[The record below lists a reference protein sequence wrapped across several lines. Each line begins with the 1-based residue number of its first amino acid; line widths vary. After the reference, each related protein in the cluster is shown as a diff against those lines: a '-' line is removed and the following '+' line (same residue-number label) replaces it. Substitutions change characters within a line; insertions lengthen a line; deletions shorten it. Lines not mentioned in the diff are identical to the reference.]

1 MQESD
6 IPSSFFFQGFAKGRF
21 LGLEEFIYGQTP
33 VGIGQREFYRL
44 FLCGQRMFDDGVDI
58 HVGIV
63 FPIGGYSQLNFNS
76 TTGNAV
82 VPDGYSFDS
91 VNMSLTTGNVKFS
104 SSVDALLSIT
114 TTTGIT
120 YIGTRHGECVV
131 HR

>member
-1 MQESD
+1 MK
-6 IPSSFFFQGFAKGRF
+6 ILFA
-21 LGLEEFIYGQTP
+21 
-33 VGIGQREFYRL
+33 
-44 FLCGQRMFDDGVDI
+44 
-58 HVGIV
+58 
-63 FPIGGYSQLNFNS
+63 IGGYSQLNFNS

-91 VNMSLTTGNVKFS
+91 VSMSLTTGNVKFS

-114 TTTGIT
+114 TTAGIA